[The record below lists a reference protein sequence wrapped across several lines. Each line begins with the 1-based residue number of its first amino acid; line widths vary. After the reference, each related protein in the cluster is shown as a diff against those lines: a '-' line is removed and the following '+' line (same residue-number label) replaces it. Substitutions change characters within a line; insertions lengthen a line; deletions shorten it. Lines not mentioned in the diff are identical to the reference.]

1 MFEPRSWTARAPTF
15 AMCNMMCT
23 PSTFQCSSVVS
34 ELMWCALHHALV
46 FNDCPCIH
54 LDTHW
59 SLLWNSDPNELTVP
73 LSHASFYVSDETDC
87 EPLAQAPYSFMLLSR
102 DCLKEG
108 FSSACTKAV
117 LWKVGKSIPALGF
130 HKWHLQFQLAW
141 LGAISQN
148 VTREWDTK
156 LFPKVPW
163 GRILS

>member
-1 MFEPRSWTARAPTF
+1 MNSKSAYLCNVQYDVHTVNVSMFKRCLWINV
-15 AMCNMMCT
+15 MC
-23 PSTFQCSSVVS
+23 
-34 ELMWCALHHALV
+34 LHHALV

-108 FSSACTKAV
+108 FSLACTKAV